1 MQRIR
6 LLTLL
11 FFLTA
16 DPPCFAQGILPAAAA
31 HWKASAPVEF
41 QATSVG
47 QVAGEAAA
55 ALAEYGV
62 QSAET
67 RVYKRGDN
75 SFTATV
81 YRFAD
86 PSGAFGAY
94 WFLRTPNMRQAKL
107 GKYSAISGREAL
119 ALTGNLVVQFRGK
132 DLPAANDAMDLVT
145 AQAGGHA
152 DFGIYPPL
160 AQRLPEKELIPGT
173 EHYVLGPIALRKVF
187 SLGSG
192 DWLGF
197 YKGAEAVLGE
207 YKIGGRTSTLVIADY
222 PTPQIAETRMKKFEK
237 WFHATDLDQN
247 RAMGNTTRANR
258 GLRVYARRDGTMIA
272 LLSGANS
279 EEAAAALLK
288 QVHAGYAVTWNAPVL
303 KGNQPSVATI
313 VVGTIIG
320 SGEICAFTLL
330 GGVIFAGFRLLIKK
344 WWPGRVFD
352 RATSLEILELGLS
365 SRPVRTNDLYQ
376 LRD

>member
-6 LLTLL
+6 PLTLVI
-11 FFLTA
+11 FLTA
-16 DPPCFAQGILPAAAA
+16 SAPCFAQGILPAAAA
-31 HWKASAPVEF
+31 HWKASAAVEF
-41 QATSVG
+41 NARNVQA
-47 QVAGEAAA
+47 VAGQNAA

-67 RVYKRGDN
+67 RVYKREGN
-75 SFTATV
+75 SFAATV
-81 YRFAD
+81 YQFTD

-94 WFLRTPNMRQAKL
+94 LFLRTPDMRHAKL
-107 GKYSAISGREAL
+107 GKYSAISGSEAL
-119 ALTGNLVVQFRGK
+119 TLTGNLVVQFQGK
-132 DLPAANDAMDLVT
+132 DLRAANDAMDLVA

-160 AQRLPEKELIPGT
+160 AQRLPEKGLIPGT
-173 EHYVLGPIALRKVF
+173 DHYVLGPIALRKVLP
-187 SLGSG
+187 LGSG

-207 YKIGGRTSTLVIADY
+207 YDVGGRPSTLLIADY
-222 PTPQIAETRMKKFEK
+222 PTPQIAETWMKRFEK
-237 WFHATDLDQN
+237 WFHATDLDN
-247 RAMGNTTRANR
+247 NAVMGSAASAGHR
-258 GLRVYARRDGTMIA
+258 LKMYARRDGTMIA
-272 LLSGANS
+272 LLSGADS
-279 EEAAAALLK
+279 EAAADALLR

-303 KGNQPSVATI
+303 KQNQPSMATI
-313 VVGTIIG
+313 VVGTIVG

-330 GGVIFAGFRLLIKK
+330 GGVIFAGLRLLIKK

-352 RATSLEILELGLS
+352 RATSLEILELGLT

-376 LRD
+376 LRN